1 MYPVRRVE
9 ITIKI
14 KRVIPILRV
23 FGINNTIIA
32 NIIILK
38 TSPLS
43 VTYCITMSKVGFPTF
58 SEKYKITL

>member
-9 ITIKI
+9 ITIRI
-14 KRVIPILRV
+14 KRVIPTLRV

-32 NIIILK
+32 NIIMLK

-43 VTYCITMSKVGFPTF
+43 VTYCIKMSRVGFPTF
-58 SEKYKITL
+58 SEIKKITF